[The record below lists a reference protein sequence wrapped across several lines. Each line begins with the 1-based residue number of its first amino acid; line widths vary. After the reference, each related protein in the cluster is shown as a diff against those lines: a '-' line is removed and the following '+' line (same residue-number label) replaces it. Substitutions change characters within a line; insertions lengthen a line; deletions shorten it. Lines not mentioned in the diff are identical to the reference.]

1 VTPPSE
7 PAEGGASTADA
18 TAATPEAAAARAA
31 ANAPA
36 DAGADA
42 PAYARIRRAVSSPAA
57 LAVAF
62 FWGVGEA
69 TVLFVVPDLWLGFVS
84 LYAPRR
90 FLVTLVAVVAGG
102 VTGAALLFLATPAL
116 GEGLSQLLSSLPGT
130 GPDDLARV
138 RAELVA
144 QGGAAFLNGPVQ
156 GLPVR
161 LYVHAAAL
169 DGLDLPTVLAGTAVN
184 RLTRIGFFGLTLAA
198 LGLVARPLIAR
209 RPRAVAVVY
218 LVAWV
223 IFYAWFWS
231 ARPA

>member
-1 VTPPSE
+1 M
-7 PAEGGASTADA
+7 TA
-18 TAATPEAAAARAA
+18 PGEAAEEPSRTPAG
-31 ANAPA
+31 APA
-36 DAGADA
+36 DAT
-42 PAYARIRRAVSSPAA
+42 AYARIRRAVSGRAA

-62 FWGVGEA
+62 FWGAGEA

-90 FLVTLVAVVAGG
+90 FVVTLLAIVAGG
-102 VTGAALLFLATPAL
+102 VTGAAILFLSTPAL
-116 GEGLSQLLSSLPGT
+116 GDGLSHLLAGLPGT
-130 GPDDLARV
+130 GADDLARV
-138 RAELVA
+138 RAELAA
-144 QGGAAFLNGPVQ
+144 QGGAAFLNGPLQ

-169 DGLDLPTVLAGTAVN
+169 DGIDLPTVLAGTAAN
-184 RLTRIGFFGLTLAA
+184 RLTRIGFFGLTMAA
-198 LGLVARPLIAR
+198 LGLVARPLIVR
-209 RPRAVAVVY
+209 WPRAVAAVY